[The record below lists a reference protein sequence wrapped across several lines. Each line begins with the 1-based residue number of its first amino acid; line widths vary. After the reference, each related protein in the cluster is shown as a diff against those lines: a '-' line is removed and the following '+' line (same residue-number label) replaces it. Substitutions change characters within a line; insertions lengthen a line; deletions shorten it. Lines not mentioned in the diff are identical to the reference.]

1 MRHVIPFLT
10 TAAVLIA
17 TGAYAAQMSG
27 DIKSMDSKARTM
39 TLMNG
44 QVFEVPK
51 SVDMD
56 SLNTA
61 ERVKVTYHQ
70 SHGRHVATRI
80 VPE

>member
-1 MRHVIPFLT
+1 MRHALPLLT
-10 TAAVLIA
+10 ATAILIA
-17 TGAYAAQMSG
+17 TGAYAAEMSG

-44 QVFEVPK
+44 QMFEVPK

-70 SHGRHVATRI
+70 SHGKHMATRI